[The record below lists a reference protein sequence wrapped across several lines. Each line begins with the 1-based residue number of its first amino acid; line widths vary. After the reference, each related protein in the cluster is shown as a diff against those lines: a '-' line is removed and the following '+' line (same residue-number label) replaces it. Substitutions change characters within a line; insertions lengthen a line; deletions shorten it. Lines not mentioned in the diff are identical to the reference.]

1 LKKADIKGNPK
12 KFIFCLGQDMFVKG
26 VDEFLI
32 GKEIGEHKVEL
43 SPEKAFGKRDPKLI
57 QMIPRKIFLQHQ
69 VNPLPGA
76 MFNFDGNMAKVLTVS
91 GGRVMVDFNN
101 PIAGKEVEYKINVL
115 RKIEDINE
123 KIDALNDFFFRQKF
137 EFEVKEKEF
146 TIKVKKDFVPLFEM
160 FKQKYEEMLDLT
172 LKVELIQNE
181 KN

>member
-1 LKKADIKGNPK
+1 
-12 KFIFCLGQDMFVKG
+12 
-26 VDEFLI
+26 
-32 GKEIGEHKVEL
+32 
-43 SPEKAFGKRDPKLI
+43 
-57 QMIPRKIFLQHQ
+57 MIPRKIFLQHQ